1 MELKEYQKKT
11 LEQVKHYL
19 EILAVFKEKNEKLI
33 DEDPDL
39 SINFPLEAW
48 GKVVSTT
55 YHSKKNGLGEELPD
69 FYLKIPTGGGK
80 TLLACHTIDLI
91 NRTYLKKQTGIVLWI
106 VPTTQIY
113 RQTLANLKN
122 REHPYR
128 QVLDIS
134 SAGRTVI
141 LEKMDRFTK
150 LDVEENLVVMLL
162 MLQSGSR
169 QNKEVLRVFK
179 DNGGFADFFPPEDDR
194 EGNEKLLKEFSNLD
208 FFGDEN
214 GFYGRVVKTSLGNTL
229 RILKPIIIIDE
240 GHKAYSEIAQD
251 TIRNF
256 NPSIIVELSATPPQ
270 DSNNLVNITGQEL
283 NREEMIKLDLHI
295 TIKASVDW
303 KDAML
308 ASVEKR
314 NLLEQKTREYE
325 ANTGEYIRPICLVQ
339 AERTGRE
346 QRGTRYIHSE
356 DVKEYLIKQCG
367 ILEEEIAIK
376 SSEKDDIEGIDLLS
390 KDCPIRYIITK
401 QALQEGWD
409 CPFAYLLTILTNP
422 SSQLSITQLVG
433 RILRQPKARKTKVK
447 ELDESYVFCF
457 RQKARELLENV
468 KIGFEV
474 EGLGDLASRVSVDE
488 GDTEGVEAAK
498 ERTVGYREIFKKFE
512 GNIYLPKFVIQEING
527 WRDVNYEMDILSRI
541 DWGKTDLKSLA
552 DIPLAEIK
560 AREEKVT
567 VGLSE
572 DKKKV
577 IEAKEFISGE
587 GGLKINKVFIT
598 RQILDII
605 PNPWIGYEIGKRAID
620 IFLSKYD
627 KKTVTNNLVF
637 IIEEL
642 RKYLEKERDR
652 LAEQVFRGLIEQ
664 KILWFFLLFDKGGY
678 KLPSRI
684 KVKKIS
690 KSLIRQNNTPI
701 QRSLFDFVPDEEF
714 NEMEK
719 SVAIYLDEQEKL
731 LWWYRNLSK
740 QDYYVQGWKKH
751 KIYPDF
757 IFADT
762 DEKKQEDYNKIY
774 IVETKG
780 LHLKNEDTDY
790 KKNIFD
796 FCNKLGQQKDW
807 RELNLEFAEKK
818 IEFQVIFEDEWK
830 VKINKIFGFY
840 GTENRCNSS
849 IIR

>member
-1 MELKEYQKKT
+1 MELKDYQKKT

-39 SINFPLEAW
+39 SINFPL
-48 GKVVSTT
+48 KVWEKMVSTT

-91 NRTYLKKQTGIVLWI
+91 NRTYLKKQIGIVLWI

-150 LDVEENLVVMLL
+150 LDIEENLVLMLL
-162 MLQSGSR
+162 MLQSGNR
-169 QNKEVLRVFK
+169 KNKEVLRVFK
-179 DNGGFADFFPPEDDR
+179 DNGGFTDFFPLEDDR

-240 GHKAYSEIAQD
+240 GHKAYSEIARD

-283 NREEMIKLDLHI
+283 NQEEMIKLDLHI

-314 NLLEQKTREYE
+314 NLLEQKAREYE
-325 ANTGEYIRPICLVQ
+325 ANTGEYIRPICLIQ

-356 DVKEYLIKQCG
+356 EVKEYLIKQCG
-367 ILEEEIAIK
+367 ILEEKIAIK

-457 RQKARELLENV
+457 RQKARELLENI

-488 GDTEGVEAAK
+488 GDREDVEATK
-498 ERTVGYREIFKKFE
+498 ERTFGYREIFKKFE
-512 GNIYLPKFVIQEING
+512 GNLYLPKFVIQEING

-541 DWGKTDLKSLA
+541 DWGKVDLKSLA

-577 IEAKEFISGE
+577 IETKEFISGE
-587 GGLKINKVFIT
+587 GGLEIDKVFIT

-620 IFLSKYD
+620 LFLSKYD
-627 KKTVTNNLVF
+627 KKIVTNNLVF

-652 LAEQVFRGLIEQ
+652 LAEKVFRGLIEQ

-690 KSLIRQNNTPI
+690 KSLIRQNNTTI

-731 LWWYRNLSK
+731 LWWYRNLSR

-774 IVETKG
+774 IIETKG

-790 KKNIFD
+790 KKNVFD
-796 FCNKLGQQKDW
+796 FCNRLGLQKDW

-818 IEFQVIFEDEWK
+818 IEFQVIFEDERI
-830 VKINKIFGFY
+830 VKINEIFGF
-840 GTENRCNSS
+840 
-849 IIR
+849 

>member
-1 MELKEYQKKT
+1 MELKGYQKKT

-19 EILAVFKEKNEKLI
+19 EMLAVFKEKNEKLI

-39 SINFPLEAW
+39 SINFPLKAW
-48 GKVVSTT
+48 EKVVSTT

-141 LEKMDRFTK
+141 LEKMDKFTR

-162 MLQSGSR
+162 MLQSGNR
-169 QNKEVLRVFK
+169 KNKEVLKVFK
-179 DNGGFADFFPPEDDR
+179 DNGGFADFFPSEDDR

-240 GHKAYSEIAQD
+240 GQKAYSEIAQD

-283 NREEMIKLDLHI
+283 NREGMIKLDLHI

-314 NLLEQKTREYE
+314 NLLEQKAREYE
-325 ANTGEYIRPICLVQ
+325 ANTGEYIRPICLIQ

-356 DVKEYLIKQCG
+356 EVKEYLIKQCG
-367 ILEEEIAIK
+367 ILEEKIAIK

-488 GDTEGVEAAK
+488 GDTESIEATK
-498 ERTVGYREIFKKFE
+498 EKTFGYREIFKKFE
-512 GNIYLPKFVIQEING
+512 GNLYLPKFVIQEING

-541 DWGKTDLKSLA
+541 DWGKVDLKSLA

-598 RQILDII
+598 RQILDVI
-605 PNPWIGYEIGKRAID
+605 PNPWVAFEIGKKAID

-627 KKTVTNNLVF
+627 KKIVTNNLVF

-664 KILWFFLLFDKGGY
+664 KILWFFLLFDKGVY

-690 KSLIRQNNTPI
+690 KSLIRQNNTAM
-701 QRSLFDFVPDEEF
+701 QRSLFDFVPEEEF

-731 LWWYRNLSK
+731 LWWYRNLSR

-757 IFADT
+757 IFTDT
-762 DEKKQEDYNKIY
+762 GDKKQDDYNKVY

-790 KKNIFD
+790 KKNVFD
-796 FCNKLGQQKDW
+796 FCNKLGLQKDW

-818 IEFQVIFEDEWK
+818 IEFQVIFEHEWK
-830 VKINKIFGFY
+830 VKINKIFGF
-840 GTENRCNSS
+840 
-849 IIR
+849 

>member
-33 DEDPDL
+33 DENPDL

-55 YHSKKNGLGEELPD
+55 YHSRKNGLGEELPD

-169 QNKEVLRVFK
+169 QNKKVLRVFK
-179 DNGGFADFFPPEDDR
+179 DNGGFADFFPSEDDR

-240 GHKAYSEIAQD
+240 GHKAYSKIARD

-314 NLLEQKTREYE
+314 NLLEQKAREYE
-325 ANTGEYIRPICLVQ
+325 ANTGEYIRPICLIQ

-346 QRGTRYIHSE
+346 QRGICYIHVE

-367 ILEEEIAIK
+367 TPEEEIAIK
-376 SSEKDDIEGIDLLS
+376 SSEKDDIEGINLLS

-474 EGLGDLASRVSVDE
+474 EGLGDLASRVSMDE
-488 GDTEGVEAAK
+488 GDTEGVEATK
-498 ERTVGYREIFKKFE
+498 ERTIGYREIFKKFE
-512 GNIYLPKFVIQEING
+512 GNIYLPKFVIQESEG
-527 WRDVNYEMDILSRI
+527 WRDTNYEMDILSRI
-541 DWGKTDLKSLA
+541 DWGKVDLKSLA

-598 RQILDII
+598 RQILDVI

-627 KKTVTNNLVF
+627 EKIVTNNLVF

-731 LWWYRNLSK
+731 LWWYRNLSR
-740 QDYYVQGWKKH
+740 QDYYIQGWKKH

-796 FCNKLGQQKDW
+796 FCNRLGQQKDW

-830 VKINKIFGFY
+830 VKINEIFGL
-840 GTENRCNSS
+840 
-849 IIR
+849 

>member
-19 EILAVFKEKNEKLI
+19 EILAVFKEK
-33 DEDPDL
+33 
-39 SINFPLEAW
+39 
-48 GKVVSTT
+48 
-55 YHSKKNGLGEELPD
+55 
-69 FYLKIPTGGGK
+69 
-80 TLLACHTIDLI
+80 
-91 NRTYLKKQTGIVLWI
+91 IVLWI

-113 RQTLANLKN
+113 RQTLAHLKN

-134 SAGRTVI
+134 SAGITVI

-150 LDVEENLVVMLL
+150 LDVEENLVLMLL

-179 DNGGFADFFPPEDDR
+179 DNGGFANFFPSEDDR
-194 EGNEKLLKEFSNLD
+194 DGNEKLLKEFSNLD

-214 GFYGRVVKTSLGNTL
+214 SFYGRVVKTSLGNTL

-240 GHKAYSEIAQD
+240 GHKAYSEIARD

-314 NLLEQKTREYE
+314 NLLEQKAREYE

-356 DVKEYLIKQCG
+356 DVKEYLVKQCG

-376 SSEKDDIEGIDLLS
+376 SSEKDDIEGIELLR

-488 GDTEGVEAAK
+488 GDMEGVEAAK
-498 ERTVGYREIFKKFE
+498 ERTFGYREIFKKFE
-512 GNIYLPKFVIQEING
+512 GNIYLPKLVIQEING

-541 DWGKTDLKSLA
+541 DWGKADLKSLV

-587 GGLKINKVFIT
+587 GGLEINKVFIT
-598 RQILDII
+598 RQILDVI

-620 IFLSKYD
+620 VFLSKYD
-627 KKTVTNNLVF
+627 KKIVTNNLVF

-652 LAEQVFRGLIEQ
+652 SAEQVFRGLIEQ

-731 LWWYRNLSK
+731 LWWYRNLSR

-762 DEKKQEDYNKIY
+762 DEKKQDDYNKIY

-796 FCNKLGQQKDW
+796 FCNKLGLQKDW

-830 VKINKIFGFY
+830 VKINEIFGF
-840 GTENRCNSS
+840 
-849 IIR
+849 

>member
-39 SINFPLEAW
+39 SINFPLKAW

-55 YHSKKNGLGEELPD
+55 YYSKKNGLGEELPD

-179 DNGGFADFFPPEDDR
+179 DNGGFADFFPSEDDR

-240 GHKAYSEIAQD
+240 GHKAYSEIARD

-314 NLLEQKTREYE
+314 NLLEQKAREYE
-325 ANTGEYIRPICLVQ
+325 ANTGEYIRPICLIQ

-346 QRGTRYIHSE
+346 QRGIRYIHVE

-367 ILEEEIAIK
+367 TPEEEIAIK
-376 SSEKDDIEGIDLLS
+376 SSEKDDIEGINLLS

-474 EGLGDLASRVSVDE
+474 EGLGDLASRVLVDE
-488 GDTEGVEAAK
+488 GDTEGVEATK
-498 ERTVGYREIFKKFE
+498 ERTIGYREIFKKFE
-512 GNIYLPKFVIQEING
+512 GNIYLPKFVIQESEG
-527 WRDVNYEMDILSRI
+527 WRDTNYEMDILSRI
-541 DWGKTDLKSLA
+541 DWGKVDLKSLV
-552 DIPLAEIK
+552 DVPLAEIK

-587 GGLKINKVFIT
+587 GGLEINKVFIT

-627 KKTVTNNLVF
+627 EKIVTNNLVF

-642 RKYLEKERDR
+642 RKHLEEERDR

-664 KILWFFLLFDKGGY
+664 KVLWFFLLSDKGGY

-684 KVKKIS
+684 KVKKTS

-701 QRSLFDFVPDEEF
+701 QQSLFDFVPDEEF

-731 LWWYRNLSK
+731 LWWYRNLSR

-762 DEKKQEDYNKIY
+762 DEKKQDDYNKVY

-790 KKNIFD
+790 KKNVFD
-796 FCNKLGQQKDW
+796 FCNRLGQQKDW

-830 VKINKIFGFY
+830 VKINEIFEF
-840 GTENRCNSS
+840 
-849 IIR
+849 